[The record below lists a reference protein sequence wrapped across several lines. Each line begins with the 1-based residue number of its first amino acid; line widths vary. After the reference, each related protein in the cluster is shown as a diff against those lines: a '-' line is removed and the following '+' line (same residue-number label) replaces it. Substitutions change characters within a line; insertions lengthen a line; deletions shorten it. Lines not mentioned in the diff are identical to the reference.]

1 MNLLKTLCLAFRLQI
16 KANQTKGFNVLKC
29 DCKYWQT
36 KQFNLESEAVYL
48 KHTVWM
54 VAEWEMKNAELKNLA
69 LDVEDEGEAA
79 VSIYNRFG
87 EIPLCFWF
95 LIFWIITILRKNSN
109 MLMICTIKIKF
120 IQSKPFYPHS
130 KWSSFSFIWITIFRC
145 WSRAYSWPLRVNFH

>member
-1 MNLLKTLCLAFRLQI
+1 MIERTNVEYKTI
-16 KANQTKGFNVLKC
+16 
-29 DCKYWQT
+29 
-36 KQFNLESEAVYL
+36 QFNPESEAVYL

-69 LDVEDEGEAA
+69 LDVEDEGEVA

-145 WSRAYSWPLRVNFH
+145 WSRADSWSLRVNFYYLVSFYICVTFVNPGDFSFLRVKM